1 MSAETNDL
9 DTREEDKHRN
19 EKTLREWEKTL
30 IKENELKEE
39 EADNER
45 NKEGKT

>member
-19 EKTLREWEKTL
+19 DKTLREWE
-30 IKENELKEE
+30 EE
-39 EADNER
+39 TNREMFGDEADYLDLDMGD
-45 NKEGKT
+45 K